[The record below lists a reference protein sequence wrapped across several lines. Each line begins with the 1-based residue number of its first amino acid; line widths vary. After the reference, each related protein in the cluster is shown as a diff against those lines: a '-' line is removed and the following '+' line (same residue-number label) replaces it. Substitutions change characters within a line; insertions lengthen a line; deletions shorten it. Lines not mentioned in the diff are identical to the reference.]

1 VHTLRDVV
9 SCGQVHCVSPPSQ
22 VVFIVNG
29 DPCGRWALHSLISC
43 SGLCCVSFG
52 SAAEYRASVKPDVP
66 ACLILEVNL
75 PDMNGLD
82 LQRQIAATDA
92 PIVFVTDRSDIP
104 SSVRAIKAGA
114 VDFLTSPISESDLL
128 HAVHTAIALD
138 RDTRARRAVATQLQL
153 RFARLTR
160 REREVLELVTAG
172 LPNKQ
177 SADELGISAF
187 TLQIHRGNVMRKM
200 EARSFADLI
209 RMATLLNVRLVPYNE
224 PLSGVG
230 ISPA

>member
-1 VHTLRDVV
+1 
-9 SCGQVHCVSPPSQ
+9 VSPPSQ
-22 VVFIVNG
+22 IVFIVNG
-29 DPCGRWALHSLISC
+29 DPCGRRVLHSLISG
-43 SGLCCVSFG
+43 SGLDCVSFG
-52 SAAEYRASVKPDVP
+52 SAAEYRASLKPDVP
-66 ACLILEVNL
+66 ACLLLEVKL
-75 PDMNGLD
+75 PDMSGLD

-138 RDTRARRAVATQLQL
+138 RDTRARRAVGAQLTL

-160 REREVLELVTAG
+160 REREVLALVTAG

-177 SADELGISAF
+177 SADELGISTF
-187 TLQIHRGNVMRKM
+187 TLQIHRRNVMRKM

-209 RMATLLNVRLVPYNE
+209 RMATLLNVRLAPYNE
-224 PLSGVG
+224 PLSGAG
-230 ISPA
+230 ISTA